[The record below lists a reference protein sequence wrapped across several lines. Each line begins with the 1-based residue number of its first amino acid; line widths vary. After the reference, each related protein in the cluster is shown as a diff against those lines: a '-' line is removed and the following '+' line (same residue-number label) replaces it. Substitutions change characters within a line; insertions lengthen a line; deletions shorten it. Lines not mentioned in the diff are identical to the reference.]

1 MRTGLMLLM
10 LAGCAAAPSGTNA
23 PAEPGPPVSNE
34 VRAQLDAIEGPF
46 QVPGTVTARLGEE
59 VRIGDV
65 RVRPL
70 ELLEDSRCPLDV
82 TCVWAGRVRLK
93 VAVSGAGEPVME
105 LDRPVTVPGGER
117 LTLVAVAPPRW
128 TRPPVGVDPQAPKR
142 FAFRLSG
149 MD

>member
-1 MRTGLMLLM
+1 MRAGFMLLM
-10 LAGCAAAPSGTNA
+10 LAGCAAAPSGSSA
-23 PAEPGPPVSNE
+23 PGPPVSDQ

-46 QVPGTVTARLGEE
+46 QVPGTVTARLGQE
-59 VRIGDV
+59 VQIGDV

-70 ELLEDSRCPLDV
+70 ELIEDSRCPLDV
-82 TCVWAGRVRLK
+82 TCVWAGRVRVK

-117 LTLVAVAPPRW
+117 LTLVAVAPPNW
-128 TRPPVGVDPQAPKR
+128 TRPPAGVDANAPKR
-142 FAFRLSG
+142 FAFRLTG